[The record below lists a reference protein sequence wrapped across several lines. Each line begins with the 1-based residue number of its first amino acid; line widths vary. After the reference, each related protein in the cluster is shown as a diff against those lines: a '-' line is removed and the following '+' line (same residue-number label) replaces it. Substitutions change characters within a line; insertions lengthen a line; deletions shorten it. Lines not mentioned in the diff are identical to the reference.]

1 MGRSGNHVWGQIQ
14 NTIERYYSL
23 KRDPLAI
30 SVSYQWKVRCIE
42 NLNEKIITLSF
53 RLLKGANKHPLHPRC
68 CARGSRKLRTSRT
81 GPAPSRRSAPQH
93 TVLSVLC
100 SHCSLCSTTRNSIVL
115 RTGRVIHRRGVSG
128 PACLWWSDTRCLR
141 SRIAQ
146 TRQSLGGRLVK
157 YRILW
162 PSRIETYIPIKHMN
176 IPQTLNQ
183 NVQISFHIMNC
194 PTRWYIKS
202 RPNQIGADHVD
213 VWRKWFCPKYSEI
226 LKS

>member
-1 MGRSGNHVWGQIQ
+1 MYIRSILGVVPGAVGSWGQAGQ
-14 NTIERYYSL
+14 
-23 KRDPLAI
+23 A
-30 SVSYQWKVRCIE
+30 
-42 NLNEKIITLSF
+42 
-53 RLLKGANKHPLHPRC
+53 LLHLGALP
-68 CARGSRKLRTSRT
+68 
-81 GPAPSRRSAPQH
+81 
-93 TVLSVLC
+93 LC
-100 SHCSLCSTTRNSIVL
+100 SATRCSHCSLFSLLSAHCSLCSTTRNSIVL
-115 RTGRVIHRRGVSG
+115 RTGRVIHRLGVSG

-141 SRIAQ
+141 STIAQ

-162 PSRIETYIPIKHMN
+162 PSRLETYIPLKHMN

-202 RPNQIGADHVD
+202 WPNQIGADHFD